1 MRNLLSRG
9 SLAAF
14 LLIGFSFVGRGAETP
29 IVLKAARL
37 FDGRS
42 SALISNAIVI
52 VQDGKIL
59 DAGANV
65 SVPNGAQVI
74 DLGDA
79 TLCPGFMDGHTHLTL
94 DFSGDFNMLRLRE
107 LQLNVSEQ
115 ALQATVYARQ
125 TLE

>member
-1 MRNLLSRG
+1 MRNFLSRG
-9 SLAAF
+9 SLAAVLF
-14 LLIGFSFVGRGAETP
+14 IGCWSVGFAADGP

-65 SVPNGAQVI
+65 SVPDGAQVI

-107 LQLNVSEQ
+107 L
-115 ALQATVYARQ
+115 
-125 TLE
+125 